1 MGPLFNPDIA
11 PVCNRRLVPYCPG
24 CGTVSEIG
32 KAQELGCDL
41 TKLVPGDV
49 YGPNMVK
56 GLKAPMPWSKIMVT
70 GGVSPDKEN
79 LTSWFKA
86 GVFCVGMGSKL
97 FPSDKVKTGDWDY
110 VVNKCREALSY
121 IAEARA

>member
-1 MGPLFNPDIA
+1 
-11 PVCNRRLVPYCPG
+11 
-24 CGTVSEIG
+24 
-32 KAQELGCDL
+32 
-41 TKLVPGDV
+41 
-49 YGPNMVK
+49 
-56 GLKAPMPWSKIMVT
+56 MVT

-97 FPSDKVKTGDWDY
+97 FPSDKVKAGDWDY